1 MPCTAAYPLC
11 CAGGLCSCAG
21 RTEGLLPRCFGAQEA
36 ERFHAR
42 TTADDKRGSKRVIR
56 LLPAACCLLRIQT
69 LRSGESGCRCGSARL
84 ILPRRIRAPP
94 SACSAQHRLCACAS
108 VLSAFRLCG
117 NRSFR
122 MPNGF
127 LLSAAPSPET
137 AESRGCVLLSA
148 VRRFLSGGN
157 GAGCCKAVFRFCFG
171 GAESSCSYPLLA
183 YKESDFRIVE
193 IQRRYSPMPVPCI
206 VTSSYSKLC
215 TTR

>member
-1 MPCTAAYPLC
+1 MYCGISRLLRS
-11 CAGGLCSCAG
+11 GLCSCAG
-21 RTEGLLPRCFGAQEA
+21 RTEGLLPRCFGAA
-36 ERFHAR
+36 GSGAFHAR

-94 SACSAQHRLCACAS
+94 AACSAQHRLCACAS

-137 AESRGCVLLSA
+137 AESPGLHLFIRCP
-148 VRRFLSGGN
+148 
-157 GAGCCKAVFRFCFG
+157 
-171 GAESSCSYPLLA
+171 PL
-183 YKESDFRIVE
+183 FVGR
-193 IQRRYSPMPVPCI
+193 QRRGLLQSGFSLLLWRRGILLLVSFARLRVRFPY
-206 VTSSYSKLC
+206 
-215 TTR
+215 R